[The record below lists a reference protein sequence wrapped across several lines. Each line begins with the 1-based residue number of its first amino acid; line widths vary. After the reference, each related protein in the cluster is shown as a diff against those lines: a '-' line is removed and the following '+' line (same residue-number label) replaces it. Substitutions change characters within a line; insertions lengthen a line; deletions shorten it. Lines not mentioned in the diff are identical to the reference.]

1 MRYLRW
7 LFHVLGSSLG
17 LLFAALLLA
26 TGSVLGFAL
35 WAQSGDSLPRV
46 LALASR
52 WMPAGHSL
60 QVQGVTGSLHAGGR
74 VQHLLWQG
82 AGLRV
87 EAEDVTVAWDWQAL
101 LHRQLRLTTLQVQA
115 LHIEDSR
122 PASGKPLA
130 DSLLPLQLDLPFAI
144 AQLQWAGPPAVE
156 LRDVQGHYRYDGSHH
171 SLTDTRLRLADAN
184 YRVDAQLQARAPG
197 ALRVQASGTVA
208 APVGSLGKAGDSGKA
223 GTVVARTLQLDASGS
238 VQGTLYGAN
247 AALDVLLDLQ
257 PSAPTPSPP
266 QRAGSASITPM
277 QATMQAHIQARVLPY
292 AAQPIAHADAQWSQ
306 LNLAS
311 VWPQALQTSLSGSAR
326 VTPTVHPD
334 GTGWQADLQLHNALE
349 GPLDQQQLPVKD
361 LTARVLYRHGANAG
375 NAANGGKGGKGGKS
389 GNGAWQLAQ
398 LQANAAGGTVQA
410 KGSYAAAAGAAW
422 SVEGSAKGL
431 LAERVDSRWKLPVLN
446 AEGSV
451 RQTPAGIVFETSISG
466 AAPGQASDSIALQ
479 TQGLWQAPLLQLQT
493 LDLQAPQAHIRGK
506 LEVNTQTYASS
517 GELQASLPGA
527 EGHIAGQ
534 ASASAGQG
542 NSRWQV
548 RDAKALL
555 AWLAQWPVLGEYA
568 KNLPVQGD
576 AEFSANWQGG
586 WQNHAAAL
594 QLDAQVRARH
604 LIWQEHY
611 ALDDVRLDAHGSLQK
626 LVLQLAGKAQA
637 GATRVALQTQA
648 QLQQNPAGP
657 WHARFFPLQASVADG
672 LQPIPW
678 KLTLEQPLDV
688 DWQQSAL
695 ARSLK
700 VAAGTLRLT
709 GPAPGE
715 ASVQWEAAQ
724 WAQGAQS
731 GRAHS
736 GAAHAGGASPA
747 QPPAQSPA
755 QPSAQW
761 HTRGSVQGVPL
772 AWLEVLGQTQLVNLG
787 LRGNLVFGGQWDA
800 SGGAALQVLLRAER
814 SSGDLQLL
822 GGDAASPVLEAGLRD
837 ASVELRIE
845 RDAVQASA
853 LWDSQAGGKVQAD
866 FSTRLSADGSGTWPM
881 NAPVQG
887 RLTAN
892 LPKVG
897 AWSMFAPVGWRIHGT
912 LDAEASLTGTRAKPV
927 WQGTLEARDLALRS
941 VVDGIDLRNGQMR
954 LQLDGQHMELLAFSV
969 QGAAGADGT
978 GGGLVSAT
986 GSVDWLDVKASG
998 TTPLQVAK
1006 RLRIYIDAEAQGF
1019 RARAQPDQRVV
1030 VSGNLS
1036 ARLVDAKL
1044 YLRGVLVADQ
1054 ALIVLPEDNIPK
1066 LGSDVVVYRQ
1076 SDAAKVA
1083 SVVANKG
1090 PVSSLLASVA
1100 PDLQVMLDP
1109 GNNFQLQGNGI
1120 STRLAGQLTLS
1131 TQGNSFVPVL
1141 NGELHT
1147 VNGSYKAYGQNLDIE
1162 KGNLR
1167 FSGAYDNPALDIRA
1181 VRPNLQQVVGVQIS
1195 GTAQLPVLRL
1205 FAEPEL
1211 PEIEKLSWLVL
1222 GHAGAN
1228 GGAQAALLQQAALS
1242 LLGGKSGSSPVDPL
1256 FNALGLDEVSL
1267 GQTAVTNLDGSTGSQ
1282 TSVKFGKRLSRDFY
1296 VAYERSLA
1304 GTLGTLYIFYDLS
1317 RRFTLRAESGS
1328 TNAVDL
1334 LFTTRYD

>member
-17 LLFAALLLA
+17 LLIAALLLA
-26 TGSVLGFAL
+26 MGSVLGFAL

-52 WMPAGHSL
+52 WMPAGQSL

-101 LHRQLRLTTLQVQA
+101 LHRQLRLTTLQMQA

-130 DSLLPLQLDLPFAI
+130 DSLLPLQLDLPFAV

-171 SLTDTRLRLADAN
+171 TLTDTRLRLADAN

-208 APVGSLGKAGDSGKA
+208 APVGSLGKAG
-223 GTVVARTLQLDASGS
+223 TVVARTLQLDASGS

-257 PSAPTPSPP
+257 PSAPSPSPP
-266 QRAGSASITPM
+266 QRAGSTPKTTM
-277 QATMQAHIQARVLPY
+277 QAPMQAHIQARVLPY

-306 LNLAS
+306 FNLAS

-361 LTARVLYRHGANAG
+361 LTARVLYRDGA
-375 NAANGGKGGKGGKS
+375 NAANGGQG

-398 LQANAAGGTVQA
+398 LQASAAGGTVQA

-568 KNLPVQGD
+568 KILPVQGD

-637 GATRVALQTQA
+637 GATRVALQTEA
-648 QLQQNPAGP
+648 LLQQNPAGP

-736 GAAHAGGASPA
+736 GGVAHAGGASPA
-747 QPPAQSPA
+747 QPPA

-866 FSTRLSADGSGTWPM
+866 FSTRLSADGSGNWPM